1 MTDPKTILLTLAAI
15 LLLAVFLTRQSDG
28 LKTIP
33 GPKGLPLI
41 GNTHQL
47 GKYPHRKYLEW
58 SAQYGELF
66 KVQMGLQ
73 NWVFLNTPEAVR
85 DILDRQS
92 AATSGRPVHAQSECL
107 DPLQLGVNSICN
119 GPTDFFFATAISTP
133 RWRKLRAM
141 VHKLLTPKASEVF
154 KPSQEFETKQ
164 LLFDI
169 LTKNEDQESFYQH
182 VRRYTTSIVMTS
194 TYGRRVPVW
203 DCEDVREIYGLMKEF
218 SESASPGAYIAEL
231 IPWLANLPVYL
242 QWWRGS
248 ALKLYARQRDIWMKY
263 WNTLQSQADA
273 GRAPECFGKQFRES
287 DFQKQGISDEQ
298 AAFVAGTM
306 IEAGSETTSS
316 ALNSAIKY
324 LIRFPDAQ
332 VLARKELASQVGDN
346 RVPSFGDEDALPYIR
361 AMVKEV
367 LRIRP
372 VTTIG
377 SPHYTTADITYKN
390 YVIPKDTVVTLCQYT
405 IHYDAKR
412 WESPEDFIPSRYLG
426 HPLKAGAYAAS
437 GDAEGRDHFD
447 FGAGRRICPGM
458 HLAENSL
465 FITLASILWLFEI
478 KAPLDADGNEEFVD
492 ISDAAYEDGA
502 NTLPKQYRA
511 RFVPVNEQ
519 RAQTLLQT
527 WDQAR
532 LAGFTLGNV
541 HVNEDGVIL

>member
-15 LLLAVFLTRQSDG
+15 LLLAVFLARQSDG

-47 GKYPHRKYLEW
+47 GRYPHRKYLEW

-92 AATSGRPVHAQSECL
+92 AATSGRPGMPVVSDL
-107 DPLQLGVNSICN
+107 
-119 GPTDFFFATAISTP
+119 ISGGQRFLLMTYTP

-231 IPWLANLPVYL
+231 IPWLANLPVYM

-248 ALKLYARQRDIWMKY
+248 ALKLYTRQRDIWMKY

-273 GRAPECFGKQFRES
+273 GRAPDCFGKQFRES

-332 VLARKELASQVGDN
+332 VLARKELASQIGDN

-532 LAGFTLGNV
+532 VAGFTLGNV